1 MAASGSVSSSK
12 RSEQRRNGRATEKA
26 LLAMTFGPP
35 SSSRTGRSTRWSAAS
50 ACRRPE
56 TRSFLAARQRLEL
69 VLELGEL
76 GAAGHQADE
85 LLLVDLT
92 LRVRPEGLSPVQ
104 DHEAVA
110 HRVRVVRVVADEDD
124 TGAVLAGA
132 HDVAEHD
139 PRGFDAEGGG
149 RLVEDQ
155 HPRAEVDRP

>member
-85 LLLVDLT
+85 LLLVDLA
-92 LRVRPEGLSPVQ
+92 LGVRPEGLAAVQ

-110 HRVRVVRVVADEDD
+110 GGVGVVRVVRDEDD
-124 TGAVLAGA
+124 AGAVLARA
-132 HDVAEHD
+132 HDVPQND
-139 PRGFDAEGGG
+139 PGSLHTERRR

-155 HPRAEVDRP
+155 HPRAEVDR